1 MTAVLVESGPD
12 KGAIWHFGEPNQEQK
27 ALVAANA
34 WADLSHRGIISISGK
49 DRLTWLHA
57 LTTQHLEKLE
67 AGKWVETLILDVQGH
82 VIDQLFLVDDGSNT
96 WIHTENS
103 RTNEILD
110 YLNMMKFMLEVDVKN
125 QSNEYAVLRAPGKS
139 DLLGGPYALVPRGE
153 LKETTDA
160 FSKSHIQVGMW
171 ALEAERVSQGRARLL
186 FETDHKSIP
195 NELGFINKAVH
206 MNKGCY
212 RGQETVAK
220 VFNLGQPPRKLVRL
234 HLDGSMVAMPEHGAK
249 VFLEDKEVGF
259 IGTVARHYEL
269 GPIALAVIK
278 RNVPAD
284 ATLMCEGVSASQ
296 EELALR

>member
-1 MTAVLVESGPD
+1 MTAVMVDSGPD

-27 ALVAANA
+27 ALASGNA
-34 WADLSHRGIISISGK
+34 WADLSHRGIISVSGK

-67 AGKWVETLILDVQGH
+67 AGKWVEALILDVQGH
-82 VIDQLFLVDDGSNT
+82 VIDQLFLVDDGSTT
-96 WIHTENS
+96 WLHTENS
-103 RTNEILD
+103 RTQEILD
-110 YLNMMKFMLEVDVKN
+110 YLNKMKFMLEVDVKN
-125 QSNEYAVLRAPGKS
+125 QSNDYAVLRAPGKS
-139 DLLGGPYALVPRGE
+139 DHLGGPYALVPRSE
-153 LKETTDA
+153 LMETTQA
-160 FSKSHIQVGMW
+160 FSKSHTQVGLW

-220 VFNLGQPPRKLVRL
+220 VFNLGHPPRKLVTL
-234 HLDGSMVAMPEHGAK
+234 HLDGSMVVMPANGAK
-249 VFLEDKEVGF
+249 VYLEDKEVGF

-278 RNVPAD
+278 RNVPNEANLLSESVP
-284 ATLMCEGVSASQ
+284 AKINNQVI
-296 EELALR
+296 

>member
-12 KGAIWHFGEPNQEQK
+12 KGAIWHLGEPNQEQK
-27 ALVAANA
+27 ALVAGNA

-67 AGKWVETLILDVQGH
+67 AGKWVEALILDVQGH
-82 VIDQLFLVDDGSNT
+82 VIDQLFLVDDGNT
-96 WIHTENS
+96 TWLHTENS
-103 RTNEILD
+103 RTQEILD
-110 YLNMMKFMLEVDVKN
+110 YLNKMKFMLEVEVKD
-125 QSNEYAVLRAPGKS
+125 QSNEYTVLRAPGKS
-139 DLLGGPYALVPRGE
+139 DLLGGPYALVPRVE
-153 LKETTDA
+153 LKVSTEA

-171 ALEAERVSQGRARLL
+171 ALEAERVVQGRARLL
-186 FETDHKSIP
+186 YETDHKSIP

-220 VFNLGQPPRKLVRL
+220 VFNLGQPPRKLVTL
-234 HLDGSMVAMPEHGAK
+234 HLDGSMVAMPDHGSK
-249 VFLEDKEVGF
+249 IFLADKEVGF

-269 GPIALAVIK
+269 GPVALAVVK
-278 RNVPAD
+278 RLVPSNSHLHIGEVNA
-284 ATLMCEGVSASQ
+284 LIASQ
-296 EELALR
+296 NS

>member
-27 ALVAANA
+27 ALSAGNA

-57 LTTQHLEKLE
+57 LTTQHLEKLA
-67 AGKWVETLILDVQGH
+67 AGKWVEALILDVQGH
-82 VIDQLFLVDDGSNT
+82 VIDQLFLVDDGSTT
-96 WIHTENS
+96 WLHTENS
-103 RTNEILD
+103 RTQEILD
-110 YLNMMKFMLEVDVKN
+110 YLNKMKFMLQVDVKN
-125 QSNEYAVLRAPGKS
+125 QSNDYAVLRAPGKS

-153 LKETTDA
+153 LKDTTDV
-160 FSKSHIQVGMW
+160 FSKSHLQVGMW
-171 ALEAERVSQGRARLL
+171 ALEAERVVQGRARLL

-220 VFNLGQPPRKLVRL
+220 VFNLGQPPRKLVTL
-234 HLDGSMVAMPEHGAK
+234 HLDGSMVAMPENGAK
-249 VFLEDKEVGF
+249 VYLEDKEVGF
-259 IGTVARHYEL
+259 IGTVARHYEQ
-269 GPIALAVIK
+269 GPIALAVVK
-278 RNVPAD
+278 RNVPIEAN
-284 ATLMCEGVSASQ
+284 LLSESVSAKISNQ
-296 EELALR
+296 VI